1 MSISLLSGLWGM
13 SVLMAST
20 IYQIGVKR
28 WANKKAE
35 QVRQAGGPDEVK
47 KNVEIGQQTSSKLAL
62 ATRLAVGALAISYG
76 LSIYGAVKDTT
87 EKRVKALESQVAD
100 LKILVRERR

>member
-1 MSISLLSGLWGM
+1 MMSISLLSGLWGV

-62 ATRLAVGALAISYG
+62 ATRLAVGALAISYSPNMPN
-76 LSIYGAVKDTT
+76 LIFPLFNHFQI
-87 EKRVKALESQVAD
+87 RKAEIAWLPCYTGV
-100 LKILVRERR
+100 